1 MEESKAA
8 GGRLMKKAPRPRSEK
23 RESGSSSSQ
32 NLFSGDLWGP
42 KVFKR
47 YFHLLQKVK
56 DRRIIELEEETMKY
70 HAKTSRRAEKK
81 TGKKEKEPKAV
92 FHLPKD
98 SDSEGEINDDEDYRV
113 EGKGED
119 EDGDEDD
126 DGDENGDGNEDDDD

>member
-1 MEESKAA
+1 MNMEESKAA

-56 DRRIIELEEETMKY
+56 DHRIIELEEETMQY
-70 HAKTSRRAEKK
+70 HAKSSRRGEKK
-81 TGKKEKEPKAV
+81 AGKKEKEPKAV
-92 FHLPKD
+92 FDLPKD
-98 SDSEGEINDDEDYRV
+98 SDSEGEINDDEDYRDD

-119 EDGDEDD
+119 EDEEDEDE
-126 DGDENGDGNEDDDD
+126 DERDDDD